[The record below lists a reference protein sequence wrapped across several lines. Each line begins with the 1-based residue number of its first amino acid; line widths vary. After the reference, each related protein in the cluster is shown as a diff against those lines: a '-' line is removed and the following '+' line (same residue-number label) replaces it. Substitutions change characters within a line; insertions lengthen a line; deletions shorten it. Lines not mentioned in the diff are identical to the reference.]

1 MYSTNPFLQMLAA
14 IGDDEDLQQMQ
25 PGQNCGGGS
34 GLQQQQQQPRQ
45 GKVQLGDFWP
55 QAPNAWFAG
64 AQLKFEVANI
74 TAERECFAH
83 AVGALGFNVLQAVMD
98 LVENPPAGNLYT
110 ALKGRLVLAHQLTPV
125 QKAIRCLQVTTSSS
139 QQP

>member
-25 PGQNCGGGS
+25 PGQNCGVGS

-98 LVENPPAGNLYT
+98 LVENPPAGNPYT
-110 ALKGRLVLAHQLTPV
+110 ALKGRLVLAH
-125 QKAIRCLQVTTSSS
+125 
-139 QQP
+139 